1 VSTGSGGPEV
11 RKSGS
16 LPAPAA
22 VILDLDG
29 LLLDSEAVYKRSW
42 QAAALAH
49 DFVIDDALYCSFI
62 GNGIT
67 RCEERVANDISGGR
81 VSISTWHAAWTARW
95 HAEVAQGVPPKPGA
109 AALLD
114 LLDQRRVPWAVATS
128 SHRSEATRSLGPWLA
143 RVMVLVTGD
152 EVQRGKPAPD
162 THLLAAQR
170 LGIAA
175 SSCWILEDSPNGV
188 RAAHAAGAITIMV
201 PDLVP
206 PTDELRGLAHAVAQ
220 DLHEVIGW
228 ITVPREAD

>member
-1 VSTGSGGPEV
+1 
-11 RKSGS
+11 
-16 LPAPAA
+16 

-49 DFVIDDALYCSFI
+49 GFVIDDALYCSFI

-67 RCEERVANDISGGR
+67 RCEERVAYEISGGL
-81 VSISTWHAAWTARW
+81 VSIPIWHASWTERW
-95 HAEVAQGVPPKPGA
+95 HAEVANGVPPKPGA
-109 AALLD
+109 SALLD
-114 LLDQRRVPWAVATS
+114 VLDQRQIPWAVATS
-128 SHRSEATRSLGPWLA
+128 SRRSEATRSLGPWLA
-143 RVMVLVTGD
+143 RVPVLVTGD
-152 EVQRGKPAPD
+152 EVQHGKPAPD

-175 SSCWILEDSPNGV
+175 TSCWILEDSPNGV
-188 RAAHAAGAITIMV
+188 RAANAAGAVTIMV

-206 PTDELRGLAHAVAQ
+206 PTDELRDLAHAVAK

-228 ITVPREAD
+228 M